1 MRNYTNLPKTFLII
15 SSIVFIILGACVGST
30 SALNTEI
37 NLPSPISKIN
47 ILHQLH
53 STKSKSVD
61 NYLIVGINPQDAQI
75 KTELVS
81 AWLVSFNSNYT
92 KMYLQGLPITPTLV
106 EQFTLSPD
114 TLIAY
119 IETLT
124 DKNISANFT
133 LTSKQFMWIINE
145 IGGIKLSNKDSNGQ
159 TAYTYIYSANEP
171 NTTTMRQAE
180 VLQEMINT
188 LEHPT
193 TQFNINKYKNYLQPA
208 VSSTIDIKT
217 IIDNFF
223 PINSKQIHV
232 NVISTQN

>member
-81 AWLVSFNSNYT
+81 ARLISFNRNYT
-92 KMYLQGLPITPTLV
+92 KIYLQGFPITPTLV

-114 TLIAY
+114 TLIKY

-159 TAYTYIYSANEP
+159 TAYTYID
-171 NTTTMRQAE
+171 
-180 VLQEMINT
+180 L
-188 LEHPT
+188 
-193 TQFNINKYKNYLQPA
+193 
-208 VSSTIDIKT
+208 
-217 IIDNFF
+217 
-223 PINSKQIHV
+223 
-232 NVISTQN
+232 